1 MLIACIALAILL
13 GIVGAVAW
21 QREQHWR
28 QLITQISTAAHLPE
42 VSPAPTAPSTLVH
55 KISQLQQDR
64 SELTRELYLRRL
76 FESLLSE
83 IRQGVIIVDL
93 DLKVCFA
100 NNTISQLFH
109 RPSVQRQRPLLDELQ
124 DHQIVGVV
132 RAALEAG
139 SRVVRQIRYVGN
151 ATASRPTAR
160 HYLVEAAPLP
170 PSAEPGAWLMVHDVT
185 EQVLTEQIR
194 KDFVANASHELRT
207 PLTLIQGYIETLQSG
222 LISDLA
228 SATHCLAV
236 MDKHG
241 KRIIRIIED
250 MLTISRLE
258 ATDAA
263 LNIEPF
269 NLRSCVQDAID
280 HLVPMLEGRNV
291 IFDIDFPSGG
301 GTLHGDRFYW
311 DQVLTNLLENAIKEN
326 PNRHL
331 TIRVAGEWQGEHCTL
346 TVSDNGVGI
355 PAHDIPFV
363 FKRFY
368 RGHKHHAQTVKGT
381 GLGLS
386 IVRRTVEAHQ
396 GTIHLHSIPGQETT
410 FTIKIPAA
418 LSLSPM
424 LESRHEAPSSASSLT
439 TH

>member
-1 MLIACIALAILL
+1 MLIACLVLAILL

-28 QLITQISTAAHLPE
+28 TVFSRLSQQVGLEITPPFKPQTGDQLRQKVT
-42 VSPAPTAPSTLVH
+42 
-55 KISQLQQDR
+55 QLQQDR
-64 SELTRELYLRRL
+64 SELHRELYLRRL

-100 NNTISQLFH
+100 NKTISQLFH
-109 RPSVQRQRPLLDELQ
+109 RPAIHRQKPLLDELQ
-124 DHQIVGVV
+124 DHQIVAVV
-132 RAALEAG
+132 RSAIEAG
-139 SRVVRQIRYVGN
+139 SRVVRQIRYINHNNG
-151 ATASRPTAR
+151 SSSPSAR

-170 PSAEPGAWLMVHDVT
+170 PTAEPGAWLMIHDVT
-185 EQVLTEQIR
+185 DQVLTDQIR

-222 LISDLA
+222 LIADLA
-228 SATHCLAV
+228 SANHCLAV

-263 LNIEPF
+263 LNITAF
-269 NLRSCVQDAID
+269 NLRACVQDAID
-280 HLVPMLEGRNV
+280 HLVPMLEGRQV
-291 IFDIDFPSGG
+291 VFDLDFPTDGG
-301 GTLHGDRFYW
+301 IIHGDRFYW

-326 PNRHL
+326 PNRAL
-331 TIRVAGEWQGEHCTL
+331 TIRVSAVWQNQHCTL
-346 TVSDNGVGI
+346 TVSDDGVGI

-396 GTIHLHSIPGQETT
+396 GSINLHSIPGQETT
-410 FTIKIPAA
+410 FTIKIPAD
-418 LSLSPM
+418 LPLTPSP
-424 LESRHEAPSSASSLT
+424 
-439 TH
+439 